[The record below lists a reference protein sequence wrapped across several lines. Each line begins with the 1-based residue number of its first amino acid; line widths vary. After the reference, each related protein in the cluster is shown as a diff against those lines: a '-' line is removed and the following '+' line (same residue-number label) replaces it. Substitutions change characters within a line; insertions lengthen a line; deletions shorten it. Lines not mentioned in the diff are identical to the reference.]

1 MEAAE
6 ILVIILSIFLALFLL
21 LSIVLLVLLIR
32 ITQQIKDVTESAQR
46 TVHSFESFVKGVNK
60 IASPAVIGKIF
71 LDQLKKVRETKKK
84 GE

>member
-21 LSIVLLVLLIR
+21 LGIVLLVLLIR

-60 IASPAVIGKIF
+60 VASPAVVGKIF
-71 LDQLKKVRETKKK
+71 FDQLKKMRESKKRGK
-84 GE
+84 

>member
-1 MEAAE
+1 MGAAE

-21 LSIVLLVLLIR
+21 LGIVLLVLLIR

-46 TVHSFESFVKGVNK
+46 TVHSFEGLVKGVSK
-60 IASPAVIGKIF
+60 VTSPAIIGKIF
-71 LDQLKKVRETKKK
+71 LDQLKKMRENKKK